1 MDWSFKMFMSV
12 FWCYFLLKFLSL
24 LWTRREGVYNGR
36 TFTFN
41 PGPIPQSLLP
51 TSSLAIWLIITYR
64 LLIHSIAKFW
74 NNRNKMFSQFNPIFI
89 FPISEQKV
97 SHLDSNCIQR
107 SKNIIILDKNDVT
120 HPVVMS
126 ELNHSFM
133 EALTERLPEQ
143 TVPTQASPT
152 VPPSLFW

>member
-1 MDWSFKMFMSV
+1 
-12 FWCYFLLKFLSL
+12 
-24 LWTRREGVYNGR
+24 
-36 TFTFN
+36 
-41 PGPIPQSLLP
+41 
-51 TSSLAIWLIITYR
+51 
-64 LLIHSIAKFW
+64 
-74 NNRNKMFSQFNPIFI
+74 MFSQFNPIFI